1 MFFFPKAKR
10 KKAYTAVQKTVK
22 FSNETAHFT
31 KDTTASRLKKVERQ
45 KTAAKGETKF
55 PKKVDNGADGGAGLT
70 VVSEPTETRSRSG
83 IDHQL
88 HEREIERYVSLT
100 CRII

>member
-55 PKKVDNGADGGAGLT
+55 PKKVDNGADGGAGLNSSVRANGNKEQVWDRPPIT
-70 VVSEPTETRSRSG
+70 
-83 IDHQL
+83 
-88 HEREIERYVSLT
+88 
-100 CRII
+100 